1 MAIFR
6 LNAKPPAP
14 PGVGASC
21 LRNTFPR
28 HPCRACADACPVAA
42 ITLSAAGQTIDD
54 ASCLRCGNCLF
65 PCPTDAPENLTPTLR
80 NYQADRLVAPF
91 SACITADELL
101 MWHFQYAIRGVAL
114 ESADHPVWVRVVAE
128 LNLTLRQLREPEWQ
142 IFPPTPRAVNPL
154 RRHWL
159 HIPEE
164 NVQSGRVSA
173 GRRARRALLSSF
185 SEYQFSLSLS
195 LCMACG
201 ACARACPEN
210 ALQITETALAWDPA
224 RCTGCNSC
232 TAVCFSA
239 AIRIEHQLQAATP
252 QRYPFAVKT
261 CRSCHHTFYTFSPEA
276 DRCHICQRH
285 AFAMREA

>member
-21 LRNTFPR
+21 LRRTFPR

-101 MWHFQYAIRGVAL
+101 MWHFQYAIRGVEL
-114 ESADHPVWVRVVAE
+114 ESADHPVWVRAVAE
-128 LNLTLRQLREPEWQ
+128 LNLTLRQLRS
-142 IFPPTPRAVNPL
+142 R
-154 RRHWL
+154 
-159 HIPEE
+159 
-164 NVQSGRVSA
+164 SGRFF
-173 GRRARRALLSSF
+173 RRR
-185 SEYQFSLSLS
+185 
-195 LCMACG
+195 
-201 ACARACPEN
+201 
-210 ALQITETALAWDPA
+210 PA
-224 RCTGCNSC
+224 PLTRYVVTGCTSPRR
-232 TAVCFSA
+232 TSSQAGSA
-239 AIRIEHQLQAATP
+239 PVAAP
-252 QRYPFAVKT
+252 AERYYRPSASISSP
-261 CRSCHHTFYTFSPEA
+261 CRCPCVWPAAPAPEPA
-276 DRCHICQRH
+276 LK
-285 AFAMREA
+285 MRFK